1 MFILTQKSKMVK
13 NNALTIEFALG
24 VDPCMPERYNGE

>member
-13 NNALTIEFALG
+13 NNALLDRFVLG
-24 VDPCMPERYNGE
+24 VDPRMPERYNGE